1 MKIQKFEKYSMD
13 MDNGDIAEEYAKL
26 IISQFIDTD
35 EKFNLEGVFIDTI
48 KIDNL
53 DEDNANMIKQGMIN
67 YLEYL
72 LICAKKIRMM
82 HEIDAEKYNV

>member
-1 MKIQKFEKYSMD
+1 MKLF
-13 MDNGDIAEEYAKL
+13 
-26 IISQFIDTD
+26 DT
-35 EKFNLEGVFIDTI
+35 KFNLEGVFIDTI

-72 LICAKKIRMM
+72 LISAKKIRMM
-82 HEIDAEKYNV
+82 HEIEQLELYQNANKYNL